1 MDTVVVRVPATIAN
15 LGSGF
20 DVIGLA
26 LSWHNEVRIERRRD
40 DVVVVSGVGDLANG
54 LPRDSTN
61 LIVRS
66 LESVMGPLRSIT
78 VNQIVAIPMG
88 RGFGS
93 SAAAVVGGLV
103 GARALAGTD
112 DTDEQL
118 LERALTFE
126 GHADN
131 VAPCLLGG
139 ITVSTAE
146 STLRIDPP
154 ASIRPLVCVAPQAM
168 QTKVARAA
176 LPSEVSRADATA
188 NLGRAALLVAAL
200 SQGRSDVL
208 MDATKDLLHQPVRFG
223 LMPESGELVRALRAE
238 GIAAF
243 LAGAGPSVAAL
254 VDDKAALDG
263 ETTARALLPEGWDVR
278 LESIDPQG
286 ARIVSEREK

>member
-20 DVIGLA
+20 DAIGLA

-118 LERALTFE
+118 LERAVTFE

-139 ITVSTAE
+139 ITVSA
-146 STLRIDPP
+146 P
-154 ASIRPLVCVAPQAM
+154 ASIKPLVCVAPQAM

-176 LPSEVSRADATA
+176 LPTEVSRADATA

-254 VDDKAALDG
+254 VDDKAALNG